1 MTYVV
6 HGATGA
12 QGSPVAAALAAAG
25 KPVTALARRPESLP
39 AGARALPVDMASA
52 GQLADAY
59 RGAAG
64 VFLHFPVTGPERRA
78 AHVEAVAT
86 AVREARP
93 ARVVYSTSGMPV
105 EEDVVKALEEA
116 GASYAIIAPRYYF
129 ENLLMP
135 PVQEAIEREGVLRYP
150 LKDGYA
156 ASWSS
161 HLDIADVALALFER
175 TDVGG
180 TVEVGQYPAIT
191 GADLAAAF
199 AAAYGR
205 EVAYEAQTPAA
216 MGAQLAPMM
225 GEEAAALVQGGYEY
239 AATLPHNEI
248 DESRSAQRL
257 LGLTPRTALQ
267 WLTDP
272 GPARA

>member
-12 QGSPVAAALAAAG
+12 QGSPVVAALAAAG
-25 KPVTALARRPESLP
+25 RPVTALARRPESLP
-39 AGARALPVDMASA
+39 AGVQALPIDVASA
-52 GQLADAY
+52 EQLTAAY
-59 RGAAG
+59 QGAAG
-64 VFLHFPVTGPERRA
+64 VFLHFPVTGPELRSA
-78 AHVEAVAT
+78 YGAAVAT
-86 AVREARP
+86 ALREARP

-105 EEDVVKALEEA
+105 EDEVVKALDEA
-116 GASYAIIAPRYYF
+116 GVSYAIIAPRYYF

-135 PVQEAIEREGVLRYP
+135 PVQEAIKQEGVLRYP

-161 HLDIADVALALFER
+161 HLDIADVALALFQR
-175 TDVGG
+175 TEVGG
-180 TVEVGQYPAIT
+180 IVEVGQYPAVT
-191 GADLAAAF
+191 GSDLAAAF
-199 AAAYGR
+199 AAAYGHD
-205 EVAYEAQTPAA
+205 VAYEAQSPAD

-225 GEEAAALVQGGYEY
+225 GEDAAALVQGGYEY

-257 LGLTPRTALQ
+257 LDLTPRTTLQ
-267 WLTDP
+267 WLIDL
-272 GPARA
+272 GLHQA

>member
-12 QGSPVAAALAAAG
+12 QGSPVVAALAAAG
-25 KPVTALARRPESLP
+25 RSVTALARRPESLP
-39 AGARALPVDMASA
+39 EGVRSLSIDAGSA
-52 GQLADAY
+52 EQLTAAY
-59 RGAAG
+59 RDAAG
-64 VFLHFPVTGPERRA
+64 VFLHFPVTGPELRA
-78 AHVEAVAT
+78 AHVAAVA
-86 AVREARP
+86 AALRDARP
-93 ARVVYSTSGMPV
+93 ARVVYSTSGGPA
-105 EEDVVKALEEA
+105 EDEVVKALDEA
-116 GASYAIIAPRYYF
+116 GVPYAVVAPRYYF

-135 PVQEAIEREGVLRYP
+135 LVQDGIRREGVLRYP

-161 HLDIADVALALFER
+161 HLDIADVALALFDR
-175 TDVGG
+175 TAIGG

-191 GADLAAAF
+191 GDDLAAAF

-205 EVAYEAQTPAA
+205 AVAFQAQSPAD
-216 MGAQLAPMM
+216 MGAQLAPVM
-225 GEEAAALVQGGYEY
+225 GEDAAAVVQGGYEY

-257 LGLTPRTALQ
+257 LGLTPRTAVQ
-267 WLTDP
+267 WLSDL
-272 GPARA
+272 GLAKV

>member
-12 QGSPVAAALAAAG
+12 QGSPVVAALTAAG
-25 KPVTALARRPESLP
+25 RPVTALARRPESLP
-39 AGARALPVDMASA
+39 AGVQALPIDVASA
-52 GQLADAY
+52 EQLTAAY
-59 RGAAG
+59 RDAAG
-64 VFLHFPVTGPERRA
+64 VFLHFPVTGPELRT
-78 AHVEAVAT
+78 AHVTAVAT
-86 AVREARP
+86 ALREARP
-93 ARVVYSTSGMPV
+93 ARVVYSTSGAPV
-105 EEDVVKALEEA
+105 EDDVVKALDEA
-116 GASYAIIAPRYYF
+116 GVSYAIIAPRYYF

-135 PVQEAIEREGVLRYP
+135 PVLEGIKSEGVLRYP

-175 TDVGG
+175 TETGG

-191 GADLAAAF
+191 GDDLAAAF

-205 EVAYEAQTPAA
+205 EVAYEAQPPAD
-216 MGAQLAPMM
+216 MGAQVAPMM
-225 GEEAAALVQGGYEY
+225 GEDAAALVQGGYEY

-257 LGLTPRTALQ
+257 LGLTPRTTSR
-267 WLTDP
+267 WLIDL
-272 GPARA
+272 GLHQD